1 MLRLGRVTNVY
12 PDQGHVKVVFE
23 DTGNASVPLPVMTF
37 NGEYSLPEVGSMVC
51 VESFDNGSSK
61 GVVLGTFY
69 SDSNQPKASSGYRKD
84 FTDKAYATAE
94 GGAYELKSEAE
105 ATIDS
110 GNITFKSD
118 GGTITV
124 AEIISRIE
132 ALEARL

>member
-1 MLRLGRVTNVY
+1 
-12 PDQGHVKVVFE
+12 
-23 DTGNASVPLPVMTF
+23 
-37 NGEYSLPEVGSMVC
+37 
-51 VESFDNGSSK
+51 
-61 GVVLGTFY
+61 GTFY

-94 GGAYELKSEAE
+94 GGAYELKSETE